1 MNILGVN
8 AYHGDASAALFTS
21 AGLSCAME
29 EERFSRLKHQAGFPA
44 AAIRHSL
51 KYGGLDARDL
61 AHVAISRDPS
71 AHLHRKLLFALS
83 QGPRLSAVRDRLTN
97 VSKIRDL
104 RPTLA
109 EALGLDESAIAAQV
123 HRVEH
128 HRAHMASSFFVSPFE
143 RAALL
148 SIDGFGDFVSTMWGR
163 GCGHK
168 LEIDGWVEFPH
179 SMGLL
184 YTAITQYIGFS
195 KYGDEFKVMG
205 LAPYGQPEY
214 LDGLRKL
221 VARRADGSFALDLS
235 YFVHHSDGVNMTWE
249 NGAPTIGQVFSPK
262 LEQTFGR
269 KRLAGEP
276 LEARHR
282 NMAASLQALL
292 EEVVL
297 DLLRKI
303 ADRTGLKDLCLAGG
317 VALNCTMNGKIVR
330 ETPFERVYI
339 QPAAYDG
346 GTALGAA
353 LYVKHHVLGAPR
365 DQVMDHT
372 YWGLDY
378 SPEACRTAL
387 DAHDL
392 KYRELPDETLA
403 SEVAALVANR
413 QIVGW
418 YQGRFEW
425 GPRALGNR
433 SIVCDPR
440 DPGMKDH
447 LNHRIKHRESF
458 RPFAPSVLEER
469 AADWFEDGS
478 PSPFMLMTCQVR
490 REQQSRV
497 PAITHVDGS
506 ARQQTVSRRT
516 NPKYWAL
523 LHAFEKQTGVP
534 IVLNTSF
541 NENEPVVNTPD
552 EAVAC
557 YLRNDMDALALGPFL
572 VTKS

>member
-490 REQQSRV
+490 QEQQSRV